1 MEKVTKLDVKEEIKK
16 AFNKELSPKEI
27 KKIKR
32 LAMKYNIKLGELR
45 KKFCK
50 KCFSTKLKIRRVKK
64 GIKTVECEQCKNVMR
79 WKLKN

>member
-1 MEKVTKLDVKEEIKK
+1 MQKLTKSDAEKEIKQ
-16 AFNKELSPKEI
+16 AFNKKLSPIEI

-50 KCFSTKLKIRRVKK
+50 KCYSTELRVRSVKNK
-64 GIKTVECEQCKNVMR
+64 VKTVECKKCKQIMR